1 MADSLTKLYAGEEAA
16 GFISAS
22 LLSGET
28 LAKGNITV
36 LPNVTFTVNLKNFD
50 LSASAVKDA
59 SCDFTDAVDITYEEK
74 ALTPENFGLN
84 KELCKKD
91 WLSTYAGATMR
102 AGVDGTLPANFQEY
116 IIGHAGAL
124 VGQEVEKAIW
134 AGDTGNSGEFD
145 GFQVLLADD
154 DAVVDVTLSG
164 TLSASN
170 IVAEL
175 GKVRDAIKDAN
186 YGQEDLAIYVGTAA
200 MKYYVSA
207 QAVLG
212 YQDQFHVG
220 VSEANFEGTK
230 LILAPGMSANKM
242 VAARKGNLFFATDL
256 ASDMA
261 EVKVIDM
268 TENDG
273 SDNVRL
279 VMKWNAGVGY
289 ANGSDIV
296 YYVATPS

>member
-1 MADSLTKLYAGEEAA
+1 MADSITPKLYAGEEAA

-28 LAKGNITV
+28 LGKGNITI
-36 LPNVTFTVNLKNFD
+36 LPNVSYKVNLKNFD
-50 LSASAVKDA
+50 LSASSVKDA
-59 SCDFTDAVDITYEEK
+59 TCDFTDAGDVTYSEK
-74 ALTPENFGLN
+74 ALAPESFALN
-84 KELCKKD
+84 KQLCKQD
-91 WLSTYAGATMR
+91 WLSTYAGAKMR

-124 VGQEVEKAIW
+124 VGQQVETSIW
-134 AGDTGNSGEFD
+134 SGATSTNGQFD
-145 GFQVLLADD
+145 GFQTQLAADS
-154 DAVVDVTLSG
+154 AVVDVAKVSG
-164 TLSASN
+164 GLTAAN
-170 IVAEL
+170 IVAQL
-175 GKVRDAIKDAN
+175 GRVRDAITDAN

-200 MKYYVSA
+200 MKFYISA
-207 QAVLG
+207 QAALG
-212 YQDQFHVG
+212 YQDQFHAG
-220 VSEANFEGTK
+220 VTEANFEGTK
-230 LILAPGMSANKM
+230 LVLAPGMAADKM
-242 VAARKGNLFFATDL
+242 IAARKSNLFFATDL

-296 YYVATPS
+296 YYA

>member
-36 LPNVTFTVNLKNFD
+36 LPNVTFKVNLKNFD
-50 LSASAVKDA
+50 LSASSVKDA
-59 SCDFTDAVDITYEEK
+59 SCDFTDAGDITYVEK

-84 KELCKKD
+84 KQLCKKD
-91 WLSTYAGATMR
+91 WLSTYAGAQMR

-116 IIGHAGAL
+116 IVGHAGAL

-134 AGDTGNSGEFD
+134 AGTTATSGEFD
-145 GFQVLLADD
+145 GFQVQLAADA
-154 DAVVDVTLSG
+154 AVVDVAG
-164 TLSASN
+164 ATLSASN
-170 IVAEL
+170 IIAEL

-186 YGQEDLAIYVGTAA
+186 YGQEDLGIFVGTAA

-207 QAVLG
+207 QGALG
-212 YQDQFHVG
+212 YMDQFHAG
-220 VSEANFEGTK
+220 VTEANFEGTK
-230 LILAPGMSANKM
+230 LILAPGMAADKM
-242 VAARKGNLFFATDL
+242 VAARKSNLFFATDL
-256 ASDMA
+256 GSDMS

-273 SDNVRL
+273 SDNIRL

-296 YYVATPS
+296 YYA

>member
-1 MADSLTKLYAGEEAA
+1 MATPSPLTKLYAGQEAA

-36 LPNVTFTVNLKNFD
+36 LPNVTFKVNLKAFD
-50 LSASAVKDA
+50 MAADSVSDA
-59 SCDFTDAVDITYEEK
+59 SCDFVDGSAVSYVEK
-74 ALTPENFGLN
+74 ALTPENFKLQ

-116 IIGHAGAL
+116 IVGHAGAL
-124 VGQEVEKAIW
+124 VGQQVEKSIW
-134 AGDTGNSGEFD
+134 AGTTATSGEFD
-145 GFQVLLADD
+145 GFQVQLADD
-154 DAVVDVTLSG
+154 TTVVDVVGTTLNAG
-164 TLSASN
+164 N
-170 IVAEL
+170 IIAEL

-186 YGQEDLAIYVGTAA
+186 YGQEDLGIFVGTAA
-200 MKYYVSA
+200 MKFYVSA
-207 QAVLG
+207 QGALG
-212 YQDQFHVG
+212 YMDQFHAG
-220 VSEANFEGTK
+220 VTEANFEGTK
-230 LILAPGMSANKM
+230 LILAPGMAADKM
-242 VAARKGNLFFATDL
+242 VAARKSNLFFATDL

-273 SDNVRL
+273 SDNIRL

-289 ANGSDIV
+289 ATGSDIV
-296 YYVATPS
+296 YYA

>member
-28 LAKGNITV
+28 LAKGNITL
-36 LPNVTFTVNLKNFD
+36 LPNVTFKVNLKNFD
-50 LSASAVKDA
+50 LSASAIVDA
-59 SCDFTDAVDITYEEK
+59 TCDFTDAGDITYVEQ
-74 ALTPENFGLN
+74 ALVPENFGLN
-84 KELCKKD
+84 KQLCKKD

-102 AGVDGTLPANFQEY
+102 SGLDGTLPANFQEY
-116 IIGHAGAL
+116 IVGHAGAL
-124 VGQEVEKAIW
+124 VGQQVEKAIW
-134 AGDTGNSGEFD
+134 AGSTATSGEFD
-145 GFQVLLADD
+145 GFQVKLAADTT
-154 DAVVDVTLSG
+154 VVDVTG
-164 TLSASN
+164 TTLSASN

-186 YGQEDLAIYVGTAA
+186 YGQEDLAIYVGTGA
-200 MKYYVSA
+200 MKFYVSA
-207 QAVLG
+207 QAALG

-220 VSEANFEGTK
+220 VTEANFEGTK

-242 VAARKGNLFFATDL
+242 VAARKSNLFFATDL
-256 ASDMA
+256 ASDLA

-289 ANGSDIV
+289 ATGSDIV
-296 YYVATPS
+296 YYA

>member
-36 LPNVTFTVNLKNFD
+36 LPNVTYKVNLKSFD
-50 LSASAVKDA
+50 LSASSVVDA
-59 SCDFTDAVDITYEEK
+59 TCDFTDAGDITYVEK
-74 ALTPENFGLN
+74 ALTPDNFGLN
-84 KELCKKD
+84 KQMCKKD
-91 WLSTYAGATMR
+91 WLSTYAGSQMR
-102 AGVDGTLPANFQEY
+102 AGLDGTLPANFQEY

-124 VGQEVEKAIW
+124 VGQEVEKSIW
-134 AGDTGNSGEFD
+134 QGAAATTGEFD
-145 GFQVLLADD
+145 GFEALAAA
-154 DAVVDVTLSG
+154 DATVVDVAAG
-164 TLSASN
+164 TLSAAN

-186 YGQEDLAIYVGTAA
+186 YGQEDLGIYIGTAA
-200 MKYYVSA
+200 MKFYISA
-207 QAVLG
+207 QAALG

-242 VAARKGNLFFATDL
+242 IAARKTNLFFATDL

-261 EVKVIDM
+261 EVRVLDM

-279 VMKWNAGVGY
+279 VMKWNAGVGF
-289 ANGSDIV
+289 ATGSDV
-296 YYVATPS
+296 VLYA

>member
-1 MADSLTKLYAGEEAA
+1 MADSITPKLYAGEEAA

-36 LPNVTFTVNLKNFD
+36 LPNVSFKVNLKNFD
-50 LSASAVKDA
+50 LSASSVKDA
-59 SCDFTDAVDITYEEK
+59 TCDFTDAGDVTYVEK
-74 ALTPENFGLN
+74 ALIPEGFALN

-116 IIGHAGAL
+116 IVGHAGAL
-124 VGQEVEKAIW
+124 VGQQVEQSIW
-134 AGDTGNSGEFD
+134 AGATSTNGQFD
-145 GFQVLLADD
+145 GFQTQLAADS
-154 DAVVDVTLSG
+154 AVVDLAKVSG
-164 TLSASN
+164 GLTAAN

-175 GKVRDAIKDAN
+175 GRVRDAITDKN
-186 YGQEDLAIYVGTAA
+186 YGQEDLAIYLGTAA
-200 MKYYVSA
+200 MKFYISA
-207 QAVLG
+207 QAALG
-212 YQDQFHVG
+212 YQDQFHAG
-220 VSEANFEGTK
+220 VTEANFEGTK
-230 LILAPGMSANKM
+230 LVLAPGMAADKM
-242 VAARKGNLFFATDL
+242 IAARKSNLFFATDL

-296 YYVATPS
+296 YYA